1 MTWRSPLA
9 LVRETLRG
17 QRAREKDFRN
27 LASNLPYE
35 GLEKAK
41 QPNRFFP
48 GNAIKTTKYTLLLFI
63 PMNLFEQFHRL
74 ANIYFVGL
82 AILNFVPVVNAFQP
96 EVALIPICVIM
107 TLTALKDAWEDFRR
121 YQSDRKRNNTPCFI
135 YSRKEKQFSER
146 SWKEVRVGDF
156 VKVVSNEI
164 VPADLLLLH
173 TSDPNG
179 VCHIETSNLDGE
191 TNLKPR
197 RAVSGVCVSDPE
209 FEPESFNSVV
219 VCERPNN
226 NLNHFKCYVEK
237 PDKEKVGAG
246 IESLLLRGC
255 TVKNTDHAVG
265 FVVYAGQETKSML
278 NNNGPRYKRSKLER
292 KLNIDVIFCVILL
305 LSMCFVGSVGH
316 FLWLE
321 EFPDVPPYLVP
332 DSNGHLDSPG
342 LSGFYM
348 FFTMIILLQ
357 ILIPI
362 SLYVSIEL
370 VKIGQ
375 IFFITN
381 DADLYDEETDSR
393 VQCKALKIT
402 EDLGQIEYIF
412 SDKTGTLTENKMV
425 FRRCSIMGTEYPH
438 KENAIRLAVLEEPE
452 SGEEVIFN
460 QRPQPSQTG
469 WSLHAED
476 TNPEEMQHHHDNRR
490 KSRVTGSAPS
500 DVAFSSPL
508 PSWSQSRLQMAEL
521 LGETEVIPD
530 RKLLQHISRVE
541 SSGSRKTDPYLDFF
555 LGLAICNTVVVSM
568 ATAERQRASGFSRSG
583 QTNNPLDTLSNV
595 TKKPFSLR
603 HIFTS
608 WKNKPKRSRTISEDS
623 VVEEDH
629 FNAPVK
635 IDGSGNTDGLQTC
648 SLQAPSH
655 SNDPATTPDNVTYEA
670 ESPDEAALV
679 YAAKAYG
686 FTLLARTP
694 HSVTVRLP
702 SGEDLVFEV
711 LDTLTFD
718 FNRKRMSV
726 LVRHPI
732 TKKCVLYTKGAD
744 YAIMEL
750 LGTSYA
756 EHLRGKQKNIATDT
770 QHHLDFY
777 GKEGLRTLC
786 FTKKV
791 VSEKVYESWLVCR
804 RNALAA
810 IDNREEL
817 VMETAVQL
825 ETEITLLGATG
836 IEDRLQESVPDTVVA
851 LREAGIRVWVLTGDK
866 PETAVNIGYA
876 CRLLE
881 EEDLVINM
889 SCKNKLEC
897 TSILDCTLEE
907 VKRYSEDPRNVDTS
921 QDVALVI
928 DGRTLTMALSSDLQ
942 DRFVDL
948 VKHCRTVLCCRV
960 MPLQK
965 SRVVKVVREKLKVMT
980 LAVGDGANDVNMIQ
994 AADIGVGISGQEG
1007 MQAVMA
1013 SDFAISRFKH
1023 LKKLLL
1029 VHGHWCYT
1037 RLANMIIYFFYKNV
1051 AYVNLLFWYQFF
1063 CGFSAATM
1071 IDYWLM
1077 IFFNLFFTSVP
1088 PIMFGIMDQDI
1099 SAEMLLGVPEL
1110 YRTGQG
1116 AGEYTFTTFWVSILD
1131 AFYQSLVGF
1140 FIPYLAYQDS
1150 DIDLFTFG
1158 TPINTISLFTILLH
1172 LSIEIKAWTVVHW
1185 VTMLGSV
1192 ALYFIVTLAYSAM
1205 CVTCNPPSNPY
1216 WILHSQMADPMFYLL
1231 CIITTVVALLPRYMF
1246 HVLRNSIAPSP
1257 LMQARRLD
1265 RLDASTRDE
1274 WMKEWRSFRGL
1285 GQVRRSRLSPPLS
1298 PTLDTPADILPQ
1310 SHTASDIMADD
1321 LTLNVITENYQ
1332 RPVHM

>member
-9 LVRETLRG
+9 LVREALRG
-17 QRAREKDFRN
+17 QRAREKDLRN
-27 LASNLPYE
+27 FASNLPYE

-135 YSRKEKQFSER
+135 YSRREKQFSER
-146 SWKEVRVGDF
+146 SWKEVQVGDF
-156 VKVVSNEI
+156 VKVFSNEI
-164 VPADLLLLH
+164 VPADLLLLD

-197 RAVSGVCVSDPE
+197 RTVSGVCVSDPE

-425 FRRCSIMGTEYPH
+425 FRRCSIIGTEYPH

-508 PSWSQSRLQMAEL
+508 PSWFQSRLQMA
-521 LGETEVIPD
+521 D
-530 RKLLQHISRVE
+530 
-541 SSGSRKTDPYLDFF
+541 
-555 LGLAICNTVVVSM
+555 
-568 ATAERQRASGFSRSG
+568 
-583 QTNNPLDTLSNV
+583 
-595 TKKPFSLR
+595 
-603 HIFTS
+603 
-608 WKNKPKRSRTISEDS
+608 
-623 VVEEDH
+623 
-629 FNAPVK
+629 
-635 IDGSGNTDGLQTC
+635 
-648 SLQAPSH
+648 
-655 SNDPATTPDNVTYEA
+655 
-670 ESPDEAALV
+670 
-679 YAAKAYG
+679 
-686 FTLLARTP
+686 
-694 HSVTVRLP
+694 
-702 SGEDLVFEV
+702 
-711 LDTLTFD
+711 
-718 FNRKRMSV
+718 
-726 LVRHPI
+726 
-732 TKKCVLYTKGAD
+732 
-744 YAIMEL
+744 
-750 LGTSYA
+750 
-756 EHLRGKQKNIATDT
+756 
-770 QHHLDFY
+770 
-777 GKEGLRTLC
+777 
-786 FTKKV
+786 
-791 VSEKVYESWLVCR
+791 
-804 RNALAA
+804 
-810 IDNREEL
+810 
-817 VMETAVQL
+817 
-825 ETEITLLGATG
+825 
-836 IEDRLQESVPDTVVA
+836 
-851 LREAGIRVWVLTGDK
+851 
-866 PETAVNIGYA
+866 
-876 CRLLE
+876 
-881 EEDLVINM
+881 
-889 SCKNKLEC
+889 
-897 TSILDCTLEE
+897 
-907 VKRYSEDPRNVDTS
+907 
-921 QDVALVI
+921 
-928 DGRTLTMALSSDLQ
+928 
-942 DRFVDL
+942 
-948 VKHCRTVLCCRV
+948 
-960 MPLQK
+960 
-965 SRVVKVVREKLKVMT
+965 
-980 LAVGDGANDVNMIQ
+980 
-994 AADIGVGISGQEG
+994 
-1007 MQAVMA
+1007 
-1013 SDFAISRFKH
+1013 
-1023 LKKLLL
+1023 
-1029 VHGHWCYT
+1029 
-1037 RLANMIIYFFYKNV
+1037 
-1051 AYVNLLFWYQFF
+1051 
-1063 CGFSAATM
+1063 
-1071 IDYWLM
+1071 
-1077 IFFNLFFTSVP
+1077 
-1088 PIMFGIMDQDI
+1088 
-1099 SAEMLLGVPEL
+1099 LLGV
-1110 YRTGQG
+1110 
-1116 AGEYTFTTFWVSILD
+1116 
-1131 AFYQSLVGF
+1131 
-1140 FIPYLAYQDS
+1140 S
-1150 DIDLFTFG
+1150 DKHINFG
-1158 TPINTISLFTILLH
+1158 P
-1172 LSIEIKAWTVVHW
+1172 K
-1185 VTMLGSV
+1185 
-1192 ALYFIVTLAYSAM
+1192 
-1205 CVTCNPPSNPY
+1205 
-1216 WILHSQMADPMFYLL
+1216 
-1231 CIITTVVALLPRYMF
+1231 
-1246 HVLRNSIAPSP
+1246 
-1257 LMQARRLD
+1257 
-1265 RLDASTRDE
+1265 
-1274 WMKEWRSFRGL
+1274 
-1285 GQVRRSRLSPPLS
+1285 
-1298 PTLDTPADILPQ
+1298 
-1310 SHTASDIMADD
+1310 
-1321 LTLNVITENYQ
+1321 
-1332 RPVHM
+1332 

>member
-1 MTWRSPLA
+1 MMWRSPLA
-9 LVRETLRG
+9 LVRDALRG
-17 QRAREKDFRN
+17 QRAREKDLRN

-35 GLEKAK
+35 GLEKVK

-82 AILNFVPVVNAFQP
+82 VILNFVPVVNAFQP

-135 YSRKEKQFSER
+135 YSRKEKKFSER

-156 VKVVSNEI
+156 VKVFSNEI

-357 ILIPI
+357 ILIPS

-460 QRPQPSQTG
+460 QRPQLSQTG

-508 PSWSQSRLQMAEL
+508 
-521 LGETEVIPD
+521 ETEVIPD

-568 ATAERQRASGFSRSG
+568 ATAERQRASRFSRSR

-595 TKKPFSLR
+595 AKKPFSLR

-623 VVEEDH
+623 VVEEEH

-648 SLQAPSH
+648 SLQASSN
-655 SNDPATTPDNVTYEA
+655 SNDPARTPDNVTYEA

-702 SGEDLVFEV
+702 SGEDLVFEL

-732 TKKCVLYTKGAD
+732 TKECVLYTKGAD

-791 VSEKVYESWLVCR
+791 VSKKVYESWLVCR

-817 VMETAVQL
+817 VMETSVQL
-825 ETEITLLGATG
+825 ETELTLLGATG

-921 QDVALVI
+921 QDIALVI

-948 VKHCRTVLCCRV
+948 AKHCRTVLCCRV
-960 MPLQK
+960 TPLQK

-1150 DIDLFTFG
+1150 DIDIFTFG

-1172 LSIEIKAWTVVHW
+1172 LSIEIKAWTVVHR

-1285 GQVRRSRLSPPLS
+1285 GQVRRSRLSPPPS
-1298 PTLDTPADILPQ
+1298 PTLDTPADIFPQ
-1310 SHTASDIMADD
+1310 SPTASDIMADD
-1321 LTLNVITENYQ
+1321 LTLNVITDNCQ

>member
-9 LVRETLRG
+9 VVRDALRG
-17 QRAREKDFRN
+17 QRARDKDLRN
-27 LASNLPYE
+27 LVSNLPYE
-35 GLEKAK
+35 GLDKAK
-41 QPNRFFP
+41 QPNRYFP
-48 GNAIKTTKYTLLLFI
+48 SNAIKTTKYTLLLFI
-63 PMNLFEQFHRL
+63 PMNLYEQFHRW

-96 EVALIPICVIM
+96 EVALIPICVILS
-107 TLTALKDAWEDFRR
+107 LTALKDAWEDFRR
-121 YQSDRKRNNTPCFI
+121 YQSDRKLNNTPCFI
-135 YSRKEKQFSER
+135 YSRKEKQYIDR
-146 SWKEVRVGDF
+146 RWKDVRVGDF
-156 VKVVSNEI
+156 VKVLCNEI
-164 VPADLLLLH
+164 IPADLLLMH

-179 VCHIETSNLDGE
+179 VCHIETANLDGE
-191 TNLKPR
+191 TNLKQRKVVP
-197 RAVSGVCVSDPE
+197 GLCNSDSE
-209 FEPESFNSVV
+209 FDPESFSGIV
-219 VCERPNN
+219 VCEKPNN

-255 TVKNTDHAVG
+255 TVRNTDHAVG
-265 FVVYAGQETKSML
+265 FVVYAGHETKSML

-292 KLNIDVIFCVILL
+292 KLNTDVIFCVILL
-305 LSMCFVGSVGH
+305 LSMCLVGAVGH
-316 FLWLE
+316 FLWLQAL
-321 EFPDVPPYLVP
+321 PGVPPYLVP
-332 DSNGHLDSPG
+332 DSNGHLDSPS

-357 ILIPI
+357 VLIPI

-381 DADLYDEETDSR
+381 DIDLYDEETDSR
-393 VQCKALKIT
+393 MQCKALNIT

-438 KENAIRLAVLEEPE
+438 KENAVRLAVLDEPE
-452 SGEEVIFN
+452 TEEEVIFN
-460 QRPQPSQTG
+460 QRPRPPQTG
-469 WSLHAED
+469 WSLNAED
-476 TNPEEMQHHHDNRR
+476 TIPEDRQHRHGSRR
-490 KSRVTGSAPS
+490 KSKVSGNAQS

-508 PSWSQSRLQMAEL
+508 
-521 LGETEVIPD
+521 ETEVIPD
-530 RKLLQHISRVE
+530 RKLLQQISRPE
-541 SSGSRKTDPYLDFF
+541 CSGGASRQTDPYLDFF
-555 LGLAICNTVVVSM
+555 LALAICNTVMVSM
-568 ATAERQRASGFSRSG
+568 ATAQRRRVSWFSRSC
-583 QTNNPLDTLSNV
+583 QTNTPLDTVSNLV
-595 TKKPFSLR
+595 KKAGSLR

-608 WKNKPKRSRTISEDS
+608 WQRKPKQNRTLSEDS
-623 VVEEDH
+623 VIEEDH
-629 FNAPVK
+629 FNPPVK
-635 IDGSGNTDGLQTC
+635 TEGTGDTNGLQTC
-648 SLQAPSH
+648 TLHALSRY
-655 SNDPATTPDNVTYEA
+655 NRPAATSDNLSYEA

-679 YAAKAYG
+679 HAAKAYG
-686 FTLLARTP
+686 FILLGRTP
-694 HSVTVRLP
+694 DSVTVRLP
-702 SGEDLVFEV
+702 SGEELVFEV
-711 LDTLTFD
+711 LDTLAFD
-718 FNRKRMSV
+718 SNRKRMSV

-732 TKKCVLYTKGAD
+732 TREYVLYTKGAD

-750 LGTSYA
+750 LGTPYA
-756 EHLRGKQKNIATDT
+756 EHLSGSQKNIAADT
-770 QHHLDFY
+770 QHHLDCY
-777 GKEGLRTLC
+777 AKEGLRTLC

-791 VSEKVYESWLVCR
+791 VSDKAYESWLVNR
-804 RNALAA
+804 KSALAA

-817 VMETAVQL
+817 IMDSAVQL
-825 ETEITLLGATG
+825 ETNLSLLGATG
-836 IEDRLQESVPDTVVA
+836 IEDRLQESVPDTIVA
-851 LREAGIRVWVLTGDK
+851 LREAGIQVWVLTGDK

-889 SCKNKLEC
+889 SCENKLTC

-907 VKRYSEDPRNVDTS
+907 VRRYSQDPRNVDTTPDIS
-921 QDVALVI
+921 LVI

-942 DRFVDL
+942 DRFVEL
-948 VKHCRTVLCCRV
+948 ARRCRSVLCCRV
-960 MPLQK
+960 TPLQK
-965 SRVVKVVREKLKVMT
+965 SRVVKAIREKLKVMT

-1063 CGFSAATM
+1063 CGFSGTAM

-1088 PIMFGIMDQDI
+1088 PIMFGIMDKDV

-1110 YRTGQG
+1110 YRTGRG
-1116 AGEYTFTTFWVSILD
+1116 AGEYKRSTFWVSMLD
-1131 AFYQSLVGF
+1131 AFYQSLVCF

-1150 DIDLFTFG
+1150 DIDVFTFG
-1158 TPINTISLFTILLH
+1158 TPLNTISLFTILLH

-1185 VTMLGSV
+1185 LTMLGSV
-1192 ALYFIVTLAYSAM
+1192 AVFFIVTLAYSAT
-1205 CVTCNPPSNPY
+1205 CITCNPPSNPY
-1216 WILHSQMADPMFYLL
+1216 WILQSQMADPMFYLI

-1257 LMQARRLD
+1257 LMQARHLD
-1265 RLDASTRDE
+1265 RLDPYSRDQ
-1274 WMKEWRSFRGL
+1274 WIKEWRSFRG
-1285 GQVRRSRLSPPLS
+1285 GGCVKRSRLSTPPS
-1298 PTLDTPADILPQ
+1298 PTLETPADIYPQ
-1310 SHTASDIMADD
+1310 SSTTSDIMGDEF
-1321 LTLNVITENYQ
+1321 TLNVITENSQ
-1332 RPVHM
+1332 RPRHTRNNDSLAT

>member
-9 LVRETLRG
+9 LVRDALRG
-17 QRAREKDFRN
+17 QRAREKDLRN

-41 QPNRFFP
+41 QPNCYFP

-82 AILNFVPVVNAFQP
+82 AILNFVPVVSAFEP
-96 EVALIPICVIM
+96 GVALIPICVILS
-107 TLTALKDAWEDFRR
+107 LTALKDALEDFRR
-121 YQSDRKRNNTPCFI
+121 YQSDRKLNNTPCFI
-135 YSRKEKQFSER
+135 YSRKEQQFIKR
-146 SWKEVRVGDF
+146 HWKDVRVGDF
-156 VKVVSNEI
+156 VKVVCNEI

-191 TNLKPR
+191 TNLKQR
-197 RAVSGVCVSDPE
+197 KMMSGVCMSDPE
-209 FEPESFNSVV
+209 FEPESFNSAV
-219 VCERPNN
+219 VCEKPNN
-226 NLNHFKCYVEK
+226 NLNYFKCYVEK
-237 PDKEKVGAG
+237 PNKEKVGAG

-255 TVKNTDHAVG
+255 TVRNTDHAVG
-265 FVVYAGQETKSML
+265 FVVYAGNETKAML
-278 NNNGPRYKRSKLER
+278 NNKGPRYKRSKLER
-292 KLNIDVIFCVILL
+292 KLNTDVIFCVILL
-305 LSMCFVGSVGH
+305 FTMCLIGALGH
-316 FLWLE
+316 FLWLQAL
-321 EFPDVPPYLVP
+321 PGVPPYLVP
-332 DSNGHLDSPG
+332 DGNGHLDSPS

-370 VKIGQ
+370 VRIGQ

-381 DADLYDEETDSR
+381 DIDLHDEGTDSR
-393 VQCKALKIT
+393 VQCKALNIM

-425 FRRCSIMGTEYPH
+425 FRRCSIMGTEYAH
-438 KENAIRLAVLEEPE
+438 KENAIRLAVLDVPVSE
-452 SGEEVIFN
+452 EEVILN
-460 QRPQPSQTG
+460 QQPRPPRIG
-469 WSLHAED
+469 WSLDTED
-476 TNPEEMQHHHDNRR
+476 SNPEDKWHHHDNRR
-490 KSRVTGSAPS
+490 KSKVTGNAQS
-500 DVAFSSPL
+500 DAAFSS
-508 PSWSQSRLQMAEL
+508 L
-521 LGETEVIPD
+521 LEAEVIPD
-530 RKLLQHISRVE
+530 RKLLQQICRAE
-541 SSGSRKTDPYLDFF
+541 SSSSSRNIDPYLDFF

-568 ATAERQRASGFSRSG
+568 ATARRQRVSGFSRSD
-583 QTNNPLDTLSNV
+583 QASNPLDTFSSLV
-595 TKKPFSLR
+595 KKSGSLQ
-603 HIFTS
+603 HIFPS
-608 WKNKPKRSRTISEDS
+608 WQHKPKKNRTISEDS
-623 VVEEDH
+623 VEEEDH
-629 FNAPVK
+629 VKPPVK
-635 IDGSGNTDGLQTC
+635 IEGSGNTNKLHTC
-648 SLQAPSH
+648 LLHAPSDNK
-655 SNDPATTPDNVTYEA
+655 SAMTPDNLSYEA

-694 HSVTVRLP
+694 DSVTVRLP

-718 FNRKRMSV
+718 YNRKRMSV

-732 TKKCVLYTKGAD
+732 TKEYVLYTKGAD
-744 YAIMEL
+744 HTIMEL
-750 LGTSYA
+750 LGTPYA
-756 EHLRGKQKNIATDT
+756 EHLSGKQKNIAANT
-770 QHHLDFY
+770 QHHLDCY
-777 GKEGLRTLC
+777 AKEGLRTLC

-791 VSEKVYESWLVCR
+791 VSDKAYESWSVNR
-804 RNALAA
+804 QRALAA

-817 VMETAVQL
+817 VMDTAVQL
-825 ETEITLLGATG
+825 ETDLSLLGATG
-836 IEDRLQESVPDTVVA
+836 IEDRLQESVPETIMA
-851 LREAGIRVWVLTGDK
+851 LREAGIQVWVLTGDK
-866 PETAVNIGYA
+866 TETAVNIGYA

-889 SCKNKLEC
+889 SCANKFAC
-897 TSILDCTLEE
+897 TSMLDCTLEE
-907 VKRYSEDPRNVDTS
+907 VRRYSEDPRNVDTTQNIS
-921 QDVALVI
+921 LVI

-942 DRFVDL
+942 KRFVDL
-948 VKHCRTVLCCRV
+948 AKRCRTVLCCRV
-960 MPLQK
+960 TPLQK
-965 SRVVKVVREKLKVMT
+965 SKVVTVVREQLNVMT
-980 LAVGDGANDVNMIQ
+980 LAVGDGANDVSMIQ
-994 AADIGVGISGQEG
+994 AADVGIGISGQEG

-1037 RLANMIIYFFYKNV
+1037 RLANMLIYFFYKNV
-1051 AYVNLLFWYQFF
+1051 AYVNLLFWHQFL
-1063 CGFSAATM
+1063 CGFSGSAM

-1088 PIMFGIMDQDI
+1088 PIMFGIMDKDV

-1116 AGEYTFTTFWVSILD
+1116 AGEYTFTTFWVSMLD
-1131 AFYQSLVGF
+1131 AFYQSLVCF
-1140 FIPYLAYQDS
+1140 FIPYLAYRDS
-1150 DIDLFTFG
+1150 DIDVFTFG
-1158 TPINTISLFTILLH
+1158 TPLNTISFFTILLH

-1185 VTMLGSV
+1185 VVMLGSV
-1192 ALYFIVTLAYSAM
+1192 ALYFIVTLAYSAI

-1216 WILHSQMADPMFYLL
+1216 WILQRQMADPMFYLL

-1257 LMQARRLD
+1257 LVKARHLD
-1265 RLDASTRDE
+1265 RLDPSTRDQC
-1274 WMKEWRSFRGL
+1274 MKEWRSFRGIA
-1285 GQVRRSRLSPPLS
+1285 QVRPSRLSTPPS
-1298 PTLDTPADILPQ
+1298 PTLETTVDIHHH
-1310 SHTASDIMADD
+1310 SSATSDIMWD
-1321 LTLNVITENYQ
+1321 E
-1332 RPVHM
+1332 HHH